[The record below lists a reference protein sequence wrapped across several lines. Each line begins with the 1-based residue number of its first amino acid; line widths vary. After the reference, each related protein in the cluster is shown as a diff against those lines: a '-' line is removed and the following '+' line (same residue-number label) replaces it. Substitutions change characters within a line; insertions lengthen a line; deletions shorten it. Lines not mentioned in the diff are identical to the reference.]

1 MFGLR
6 NGYYMRHQG
15 AGSSHNHIIGKSG
28 RQNLFIKCL
37 AGQGMWQ
44 FCSPCEPYY
53 CVQVQQVDRN
63 ADHVGPKL
71 FEPGPE
77 LMQSK
82 QSK

>member
-1 MFGLR
+1 MQDLVTTILR
-6 NGYYMRHQG
+6 VRVVDKIY
-15 AGSSHNHIIGKSG
+15 SSSALPAKACGNFVPLCK
-28 RQNLFIKCL
+28 
-37 AGQGMWQ
+37 
-44 FCSPCEPYY
+44 PYY

-82 QSK
+82 QASATERSHVT

>member
-1 MFGLR
+1 LPVKACGNFVP
-6 NGYYMRHQG
+6 
-15 AGSSHNHIIGKSG
+15 
-28 RQNLFIKCL
+28 
-37 AGQGMWQ
+37 
-44 FCSPCEPYY
+44 PCEPYY

-82 QSK
+82 QVSKQASATDRSHVT